1 MNGTFEFLD
10 YLIFGLYAI
19 TILAIG
25 LWVSRDKDGKQKNA
39 EDYFLASKSLP
50 WWAVGTSLIAANIS
64 AEQFIG
70 MSGSGFALGLAIAS
84 YEWMAAITLLVV
96 GKYFLPIFIEK
107 GLYTIPE
114 FIEKRFSTNL
124 KTILAIFWIALF
136 VFVNL
141 TTVLFLGGKA
151 LDTIIGVGD
160 GSILLN
166 SIIGLGLFAAAY
178 SLWGGLAS
186 VAWTDVIQVVILIF
200 GGLLMTYFALAN
212 VTDSGSFI
220 DGMKYVYEKAPER
233 FSMIL
238 SKGEIIKPNGGD
250 AWWDL
255 PGLAVLI
262 GGIWV
267 ANLYYWGFNQYII
280 QRTLAAKSLAE
291 GQKGIVFAAFLK
303 LIIPVIVVLPGI
315 IAYVMNLDDSGV
327 LTAASVDPGF
337 IGAAGNIANDNAA
350 PWLIKNFIP
359 VGVKGLILAALAAA
373 IVSSLASM
381 LNSTSTIFTMDI
393 YRSHFN
399 KNASDAQMVF
409 VGRITAVVALII
421 AIIIAP
427 QLGSLGQV
435 FIFIQEYTG
444 VVSPGILAVFLMG
457 LFYKKATNNAAI
469 WGAIL
474 SIPIAMYF
482 KVAPT
487 GWSDASIFVELPF
500 MHQMGYTCIAT
511 LAVIA
516 LISYLDG
523 NKDMDDYDN
532 IMNDLSLN
540 PNSIPLL
547 AGEVVHADQ
556 NGKCADMNLIIASLP
571 DVIPKAHIISSSGC
585 NAHEDNVH
593 FNSEGYREL
602 GKRYAHKMISLL
614 ENKEIED

>member
-1 MNGTFEFLD
+1 MSGTFELLD

-19 TILAIG
+19 TILGIG
-25 LWVSRDKDGKQKNA
+25 LWVSRDKKGKQKNA

-50 WWAVGTSLIAANIS
+50 WWAVGASLIAANIS

-114 FIEKRFSTNL
+114 FIEKRYSTNL

-238 SKGEIIKPNGGD
+238 SQGEIIKPNGGD

-262 GGIWV
+262 GGMWV

-291 GQKGIVFAAFLK
+291 GQKGIVFAASLK

-315 IAYVMNLDDSGV
+315 IAYVMNIDDSGM
-327 LTAASVDPGF
+327 LTTASVDPGF
-337 IGAAGNIANDNAA
+337 IGAAGNFANDNAA

-393 YRSHFN
+393 YKSHFN
-399 KNASDAQMVF
+399 KNASDAEMVS
-409 VGRITAVVALII
+409 VGRITAVVALVI

-457 LFYKKATNNAAI
+457 LFYKKATNNGAI

-482 KVAPT
+482 KVAPK

-511 LAVIA
+511 LAIIA
-516 LISYLDG
+516 IISYLDG
-523 NKDMDDYDN
+523 NQDDPKGINLTKKLFATNKTFN
-532 IMNDLSLN
+532 IGAFSVL
-540 PNSIPLL
+540 
-547 AGEVVHADQ
+547 
-556 NGKCADMNLIIASLP
+556 
-571 DVIPKAHIISSSGC
+571 VITA
-585 NAHEDNVH
+585 
-593 FNSEGYREL
+593 FL
-602 GKRYAHKMISLL
+602 YAMFW
-614 ENKEIED
+614 

>member
-1 MNGTFEFLD
+1 MTGSFEFLD

-19 TILAIG
+19 TILGIG
-25 LWVSRDKDGKQKNA
+25 LWVSRDKAGRQKST

-50 WWAVGTSLIAANIS
+50 WWAVGASLIAANIS

-114 FIEKRFSTNL
+114 FIEKRYSANL
-124 KTILAIFWIALF
+124 KTILAVFWIALF

-141 TTVLFLGGKA
+141 TTVLYLGGKA

-160 GSILLN
+160 GGILLN

-178 SLWGGLAS
+178 SLWGGLAA
-186 VAWTDVIQVVILIF
+186 VAWTDVIQVIILIL
-200 GGLLMTYFALAN
+200 GGLMMTYFALSN

-220 DGMKYVYEKAPER
+220 DGLNYVYEKAPER

-238 SKGEIIKPNGGD
+238 SKGEIITPNGRD
-250 AWWDL
+250 AWLDL
-255 PGLAVLI
+255 PGIAVLI
-262 GGIWV
+262 GGMWV

-291 GQKGIVFAAFLK
+291 GQKGIAFAAFLK
-303 LIIPVIVVLPGI
+303 LIIPIIVVLPGI
-315 IAYVMNLDDSGV
+315 IAYVMNLDDTGA
-327 LTAASVDPGF
+327 LTVASVDPGF
-337 IGAAGNIANDNAA
+337 IGSAGNFANDNAA

-393 YRSHFN
+393 YKSHFN
-399 KNASDAQMVF
+399 KKADDKTMLR
-409 VGRITAVVALII
+409 VGRITVIVALII
-421 AIIIAP
+421 AMIIAP

-435 FIFIQEYTG
+435 FQFIQEYTG

-457 LFYKKATNNAAI
+457 LFYKKSTNNAAI

-474 SIPIAMYF
+474 SIPIAMYL
-482 KVAPT
+482 KVAPK
-487 GWSDASIFVELPF
+487 GWSNASIFIDLPF
-500 MHQMGYTCIAT
+500 MNQMMVTCIAT
-511 LAVIA
+511 LLIIA
-516 LISYLDG
+516 GISYLEG
-523 NKDMDDYDN
+523 NKIDSKGINLSKKLFATSPTFN
-532 IMNDLSLN
+532 IAAF
-540 PNSIPLL
+540 SILMITSFL
-547 AGEVVHADQ
+547 
-556 NGKCADMNLIIASLP
+556 
-571 DVIPKAHIISSSGC
+571 
-585 NAHEDNVH
+585 
-593 FNSEGYREL
+593 
-602 GKRYAHKMISLL
+602 YAIFW
-614 ENKEIED
+614 

>member
-1 MNGTFEFLD
+1 MSGTFELLD

-19 TILAIG
+19 TILGIG
-25 LWVSRDKDGKQKNA
+25 LWVSRDKKGKQKNA

-50 WWAVGTSLIAANIS
+50 WWAVGASLIAANIS

-114 FIEKRFSTNL
+114 FIEKRYSTNL

-238 SKGEIIKPNGGD
+238 SQGEIIKPNGGD

-262 GGIWV
+262 GGMWV

-315 IAYVMNLDDSGV
+315 IAYVMNIDDTGM
-327 LTAASVDPGF
+327 LTTASVDPGF
-337 IGAAGNIANDNAA
+337 IGAAGNFANDNAA

-393 YRSHFN
+393 YKSHFN
-399 KNASDAQMVF
+399 KNASDAKMVS
-409 VGRITAVVALII
+409 VGRITAVIALVI

-457 LFYKKATNNAAI
+457 LFYKKATNNGAI

-482 KVAPT
+482 KVAPK

-511 LAVIA
+511 LAIIA

-523 NKDMDDYDN
+523 NQDDPKGINLTKKLFATNKTFN
-532 IMNDLSLN
+532 IGAFSV
-540 PNSIPLL
+540 LL
-547 AGEVVHADQ
+547 ITAF
-556 NGKCADMNLIIASLP
+556 L
-571 DVIPKAHIISSSGC
+571 
-585 NAHEDNVH
+585 
-593 FNSEGYREL
+593 
-602 GKRYAHKMISLL
+602 YAMFW
-614 ENKEIED
+614 